1 MGLEARPRL
10 YRVLDD
16 SEHAIELPPHRGLT
30 ISKKL
35 AEILQ
40 IQTGEKLTVEVLEG
54 RRGTYE
60 MTVASIFP
68 DFTDPGA
75 YLNRQQLHRLL
86 AEGERVSGAFLLVD
100 PSRINDMYAS
110 VKQTPAVAGVLDKN
124 AAMENFKTT
133 IAENTY
139 FMRVMNAVFASIISF
154 GVIYNCA
161 LITLAERSRDL
172 ATLRIMGFHRR
183 EVSYILL
190 GELAIITLL
199 AIPIGLP
206 IGYGFAYVST
216 LALDTET
223 HRFPLVVSR
232 ATFAYSTCVILAA
245 AFVSSLY
252 VRRKLDKLDLIA
264 VMKVK
269 E

>member
-1 MGLEARPRL
+1 MN
-10 YRVLDD
+10 
-16 SEHAIELPPHRGLT
+16 
-30 ISKKL
+30 
-35 AEILQ
+35 
-40 IQTGEKLTVEVLEG
+40 
-54 RRGTYE
+54 RRE
-60 MTVASIFP
+60 
-68 DFTDPGA
+68 
-75 YLNRQQLHRLL
+75 LHRLL
-86 AEGERVSGAFLLVD
+86 SEGERLSGAFLLAD
-100 PSRINDMYAS
+100 PARMDDMYAS

-124 AAMENFKTT
+124 AALKNFRTQ
-133 IAENTY
+133 ISDSTY
-139 FMRVMNAVFASIISF
+139 AIRIMNGVFAFIISF

-172 ATLRIMGFHRR
+172 ATLRIMGFHRY

-199 AIPIGLP
+199 AIPVGLP
-206 IGYGFAYVST
+206 IGYGFAWLTT

-232 ATFAYSTCVILAA
+232 YTFAYATCVILATA
-245 AFVSSLY
+245 IASSLY
-252 VRRKLDKLDLIA
+252 VRRKLDNLDLIA